1 MSSRDRN
8 PGPNPGTER
17 SEAVTDAASHGEAPL
32 VTQTPG
38 SGKPPDE
45 SAQDLGVD
53 AAAGPHDGSDI
64 PRTRAGA
71 AWVAAGVGIV
81 LLVGVLV
88 FILQN
93 LEDASVHF
101 LGASVRL
108 PIGVALLFSAL
119 AGALAV
125 LLLGISRIVQLR
137 LLARRRG
144 RARR

>member
-1 MSSRDRN
+1 MTEAASGSE
-8 PGPNPGTER
+8 GPEVTER
-17 SEAVTDAASHGEAPL
+17 LGSGEASAGGEQ
-32 VTQTPG
+32 VPG
-38 SGKPPDE
+38 ASE
-45 SAQDLGVD
+45 RSLGPGR
-53 AAAGPHDGSDI
+53 AAAVPGRSDI

-81 LLVGVLV
+81 LLVAVLV
-88 FILQN
+88 FILEN

-108 PIGVALLFSAL
+108 PVGVALLFSAL

-125 LLLGISRIVQLR
+125 LLLGVARIVQLR

-144 RARR
+144 DTSG